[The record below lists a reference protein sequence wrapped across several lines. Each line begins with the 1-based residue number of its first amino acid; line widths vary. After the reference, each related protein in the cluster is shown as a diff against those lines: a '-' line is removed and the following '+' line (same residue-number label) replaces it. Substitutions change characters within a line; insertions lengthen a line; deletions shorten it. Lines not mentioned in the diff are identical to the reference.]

1 MAKLHSRFIK
11 DKRLQRFD
19 LCCLNYDEYMM
30 LKRLVQY
37 ANIAYTTFGYTKL
50 PCGPFELCSIHCE
63 VSADESNL
71 KTLTKLAKIL

>member
-30 LKRLVQY
+30 LKRLVRHLVIPNCLVVLLSFAQF
-37 ANIAYTTFGYTKL
+37 IVRSPL
-50 PCGPFELCSIHCE
+50 M
-63 VSADESNL
+63 NL
-71 KTLTKLAKIL
+71 I